1 MIARGPNIKLFLHF
15 LHQQL
20 NICIMWCIE
29 QVLQIK
35 RWAEDLSLTDSDR
48 KWQNRW
54 KQGSSIRFKPA
65 PDHVIGTHYHS
76 DLTGT
81 KNATFVAQNSELK
94 LAKSAIWLCT
104 TNEIAKRIQRLS
116 ENWSLWFLWVIWFW
130 VKSLRL
136 FQVIFRLWTF
146 IRTLFTIPDCFLFRL
161 DAPINA
167 S

>member
-1 MIARGPNIKLFLHF
+1 MFRP
-15 LHQQL
+15 
-20 NICIMWCIE
+20 WCHPEAIE

-35 RWAEDLSLTDSDR
+35 RWVEDLSLIDSDR

-65 PDHVIGTHYHS
+65 PDHVIGTHYHG

-104 TNEIAKRIQRLS
+104 TNVIAKRIQSLS
-116 ENWSLWFLWVIWFW
+116 ENRSLLFLWVIW
-130 VKSLRL
+130 VKSVRL
-136 FQVIFRLWTF
+136 FQAIFRLWTF
-146 IRTLFTIPDCFLFRL
+146 IRTPFTIPDCFLFRL
-161 DAPINA
+161 HAPINA